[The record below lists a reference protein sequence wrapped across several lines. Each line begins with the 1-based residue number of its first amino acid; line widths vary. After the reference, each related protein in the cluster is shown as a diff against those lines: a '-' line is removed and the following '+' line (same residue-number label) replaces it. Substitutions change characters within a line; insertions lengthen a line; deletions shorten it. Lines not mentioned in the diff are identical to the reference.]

1 MKVCSVD
8 WPAFTGLLS
17 LKSHSYDAMAPFGS
31 IAMNVTA
38 SGAGPFGSD
47 MAVGVAESEVFSW
60 PWVAPGAEDEESP
73 PPQPASETAAN
84 TTRELHKALAT
95 LALIP
100 EVTSVFI
107 VFLPVPLLTGSA
119 LCRRG
124 RAEKIGETDE
134 AAIPCAMTW
143 GAREG
148 FSLGKVGFR
157 PRSRTRKTARL

>member
-1 MKVCSVD
+1 
-8 WPAFTGLLS
+8 
-17 LKSHSYDAMAPFGS
+17 
-31 IAMNVTA
+31 MNVTA

-60 PWVAPGAEDEESP
+60 PWVAPGAEDEDSP
-73 PPQPASETAAN
+73 PPQPASENAAN

-107 VFLPVPLLTGSA
+107 VFLPEPLLTGSA

-134 AAIPCAMTW
+134 AAIPCAMT
-143 GAREG
+143 GVTREG
-148 FSLGKVGFR
+148 FSFG
-157 PRSRTRKTARL
+157 KTAFSSLS

>member
-1 MKVCSVD
+1 
-8 WPAFTGLLS
+8 
-17 LKSHSYDAMAPFGS
+17 MAPLGS

-60 PWVAPGAEDEESP
+60 PWVAPGADVDAESP
-73 PPQPASETAAN
+73 PPQPASENAAN

-107 VFLPVPLLTGSA
+107 VFLPEPLLTGSA

-143 GAREG
+143 VAREG
-148 FSLGKVGFR
+148 FSFG
-157 PRSRTRKTARL
+157 KTAF